1 MSNII
6 DKYKLKD
13 GRIILLDDQGNL
25 QLINNSN
32 NSNNNKNNDHETS
45 NSTSIFKSKS
55 NKNTK
60 SKPNKPLNENEQ
72 NQLDKLIK
80 EVVKLLTNNSIKFNK
95 LPTVEQVKNECL
107 INFHNQNLNPNQIIF
122 NLYFNDLE
130 NNRNSQFSVP
140 GAWTDL

>member
-1 MSNII
+1 MPNII

-13 GRIILLDDQGNL
+13 GRVILLDDQGNL

-55 NKNTK
+55 NK
-60 SKPNKPLNENEQ
+60 PLNENEQ
-72 NQLDKLIK
+72 NQLDNLIK

>member
-13 GRIILLDDQGNL
+13 GRIVLLDDQGNL

-32 NSNNNKNNDHETS
+32 NSNNKNNDHKTS

-55 NKNTK
+55 
-60 SKPNKPLNENEQ
+60 SKPLNENEQ

-130 NNRNSQFSVP
+130 NNRNNQFSIP
-140 GAWTDL
+140 GAWIDL